1 MTDPIASTALR
12 ATRLGRRFR
21 SGWALRDCDFAL
33 PAGRITALVGPNGA
47 GKSTLFHLATGLLRP
62 TDGEISVFGADPVT
76 AGARD
81 RTAFLAQD
89 KPLYPRFTVEETL
102 RFGRELNQDW
112 DQAGA
117 ERIVRAGDISPAA
130 RVGALSPGQ
139 CTRVSLALAF
149 GKRPDLLLLDEPLA
163 DLDPLV
169 RIEAMG
175 LVMAEVAERG
185 TTVVMSSHVLSELEN
200 VCDHVLLLKHGGV
213 RLQGDAQQL
222 CDDHVLLTGRAES
235 AREDGLP
242 SGLGGATV
250 VESTVTGRQVTALL
264 RTEPR
269 TEGRPADDSAD
280 VFADDRWVTEI
291 PSLEDLLLAYLRSVP
306 ADAAPSGDTEAA
318 A

>member
-1 MTDPIASTALR
+1 M
-12 ATRLGRRFR
+12 
-21 SGWALRDCDFAL
+21 RDCDFDL

-62 TDGEISVFGADPVT
+62 TTGEISVFGADPVT
-76 AGARD
+76 AEARD

-102 RFGRELNQDW
+102 RFGRELNRDW
-112 DQAGA
+112 DQATA
-117 ERIVRAGDISPAA
+117 ERIVRAGDISPGA
-130 RVGALSPGQ
+130 RVGTLSPGQ
-139 CTRVSLALAF
+139 RTRVALALAF
-149 GKRPDLLLLDEPLA
+149 GKRPGLLLLDEPLA

-185 TTVVMSSHVLSELEN
+185 ITVVLSSHVLSELEN

-222 CDDHVLLTGRAES
+222 CDDHLLLTGRADGS
-235 AREDGLP
+235 REDGLP
-242 SGLGGATV
+242 PALGGATV
-250 VESTVTGRQVTALL
+250 VESSVTGRQVTALL
-264 RTEPR
+264 RTDGHPV
-269 TEGRPADDSAD
+269 GAS
-280 VFADDRWVTEI
+280 ADDRWVTEI
-291 PSLEDLLLAYLRSVP
+291 PSLEDLLLAYLRSAP
-306 ADAAPSGDTEAA
+306 AGTATTEAA